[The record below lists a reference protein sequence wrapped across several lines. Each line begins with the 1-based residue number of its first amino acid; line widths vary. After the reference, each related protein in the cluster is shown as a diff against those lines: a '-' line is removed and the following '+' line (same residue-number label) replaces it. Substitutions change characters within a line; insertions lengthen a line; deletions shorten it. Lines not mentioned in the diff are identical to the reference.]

1 LGGGREDA
9 RLPARE
15 GAHVR
20 HEHLD
25 LLLPPPKPSAVSALV
40 EAVRVLSD
48 DPQPDNVE
56 RYLVASR
63 ALEDSRSRKKPRTSR
78 AA

>member
-25 LLLPPPKPSAVSALV
+25 LLRRIAEEGEMPVTPIVLVLIALV
-40 EAVRVLSD
+40 VVVPLAALLILLAD
-48 DPQPDNVE
+48 G
-56 RYLVASR
+56 VAHF
-63 ALEDSRSRKKPRTSR
+63 E
-78 AA
+78 